1 MTNIKEK
8 LMEDIQKMFSGE
20 YVTETD
26 KETNNH
32 KSKVYTVDIGKMK
45 YIKTLNRPMYISAN
59 PYYVTIDQIIEMTGI
74 QFLEMNI

>member
-45 YIKTLNRPMYISAN
+45 YNRPIYISTN

-74 QFLEMNI
+74 QFLEINI